1 MQDDTEVSNV
11 EKPLGDPKRPTHSVC
26 ASCKQVK
33 PLKDF
38 KTMSTNAQAKSWGY
52 NRAIEII
59 SKNCKDCRRP
69 RKKIAH
75 LTLKEIQN
83 KLASGDIKGGA
94 YGNLIKKNKED
105 EIRRKRKESIHQRW
119 HTIRAKEWAQLF
131 ADTTKEYNR
140 VRKAKDHP
148 DHSITRPE
156 LTTFY
161 TEYHEA
167 IVLVRS
173 KLILEKK
180 MGTSSPLKDH
190 AWHSY
195 IPPSKRADLQ
205 TLWEQIPAIHKQLIR
220 QPEVFKQP
228 QPKENHN
235 ESAT

>member
-1 MQDDTEVSNV
+1 MQDDIKVAEV
-11 EKPLGDPKRPTHSVC
+11 EKPLGNPKRPTHSVC

-38 KTMSTNAQAKSWGY
+38 KMMSTNAQAISWGY
-52 NRAIEII
+52 KRAIEII
-59 SKNCKDCRRP
+59 SKNCKECRRP
-69 RKKIAH
+69 RKKIEH
-75 LTLKEIQN
+75 LTLKEIQS
-83 KLASGDIKGGA
+83 KLATGDIKGGA

-105 EIRRKRKESIHQRW
+105 EIRRKRRESVQQRW
-119 HTIRAKEWAQLF
+119 HTIRAKDWAKLF
-131 ADTTKEYNR
+131 NQTTKEYNR

-180 MGTSSPLKDH
+180 TGTASPIKNQP
-190 AWHSY
+190 WHSY
-195 IPPSKRADLQ
+195 IPVSKRT
-205 TLWEQIPAIHKQLIR
+205 TLNELWQAIPAIHKQSIR

-228 QPKENHN
+228 QPKE
-235 ESAT
+235 

>member
-1 MQDDTEVSNV
+1 MEDDTELSLV
-11 EKPLGDPKRPTHSVC
+11 EKNLGDPKRPTHAQCVK
-26 ASCKQVK
+26 CKQVK

-38 KTMSTNAQAKSWGY
+38 KMMSTNAQAISWGY
-52 NRAIEII
+52 KRAIEII

-75 LTLKEIQN
+75 LTLKEIQS
-83 KLASGDIKGGA
+83 KLATGDIKGGA

-105 EIRRKRKESIHQRW
+105 EIRRKRRESIQQRW

-180 MGTSSPLKDH
+180 MGRATPDKG
-190 AWHSY
+190 APWWQY
-195 IPPSKRADLQ
+195 IPVSKRT
-205 TLWEQIPAIHKQLIR
+205 TLNELWQAIPAIHRQSIR

-228 QPKENHN
+228 QAKE
-235 ESAT
+235 

>member
-1 MQDDTEVSNV
+1 MEDDTELSLV
-11 EKPLGDPKRPTHSVC
+11 EKNLGDPKRPTHAQCVK
-26 ASCKQVK
+26 CKQVK

-38 KTMSTNAQAKSWGY
+38 KMMSTNAQAISWGY
-52 NRAIEII
+52 KRAIEII
-59 SKNCKDCRRP
+59 SKNCKECRRP

-75 LTLKEIQN
+75 LTLKEIQS
-83 KLASGDIKGGA
+83 KLATGDIKGGA

-105 EIRRKRKESIHQRW
+105 EIRRKRRESIQQRW

-180 MGTSSPLKDH
+180 MGRATPDKG
-190 AWHSY
+190 APWWQY
-195 IPPSKRADLQ
+195 IPVSKRT
-205 TLWEQIPAIHKQLIR
+205 TLNELWQAIPAIHRQSLKTPQLL
-220 QPEVFKQP
+220 KG
-228 QPKENHN
+228 N
-235 ESAT
+235 EK